1 NLPNEA
7 ARGATNTN
15 HYHTR
20 IYQSEAA
27 RGATNTNHYHNRIY
41 QSKAARGATNTN
53 HYHTRI
59 YQMRQQE
66 EPQIPTII
74 TIESTK
80 VRQQEGPQ
88 IHIILMLELTKMR
101 QKKWLKYQP
110 LSTRIYQSEAARW
123 ATNTYH
129 SHARIYQNMVKPREH
144 DNTLFIARITDWL
157 DNSLMAHG
165 TLMRSLGEAGEI
177 EPETERIL
185 IENDVDYSEFPQ
197 KYSHH
202 LGSNSIADILLCEKD
217 CQFVYRSYR
226 RDFRDVCV
234 FTIDPS
240 TARDLDDAV
249 SIEKLKDGTYEVGVH
264 IADVSHFLKEGTF
277 LDSIA
282 SRRATSVYLVQ
293 KVIPMLP
300 RILCEQ
306 LCSLNPDE
314 DKLTFSVVW
323 KMSDTGEGFIE
334 EPDKVWKTEELPS
347 IARFSIEDIK
357 KRVLMLNQ
365 IAVRLRK
372 KRFDGGALRL
382 DKVKV
387 QFSLDPET
395 GLPNGYSTYE
405 QKDSNRISVPQILN
419 MTNEKK
425 LMLGLIEE
433 FMLLANM
440 AVAHKINSTY
450 PSLGSLCLDRSMIFF
465 LQSALC
471 ESLGVPLNTSSSGSL
486 QESLWT
492 YCGDNEF
499 SAARMQVLVNLC
511 LKSMQNAVYFC
522 NGSIEDEELYRHYA
536 LNVPLYTH
544 FTSPIR
550 RYADVMVHRQLAAAL
565 GITKKSKR
573 NIVHIQKQAEQCNDK
588 KRNSKIVQELSTE
601 LFFAVF
607 VKEIC
612 LIQKAAGPFEEK
624 AVVMGKLNLKGT
636 SYNKEERQLT
646 ITWTATDTCKEEIT
660 QSITMFSVIDCVVQS
675 NTKDSPLA
683 WKVILKHPKD
693 NTTSL
698 FANTQHIL
706 HVPGMF
712 DFNLKSTNFAP
723 KEHVVTLVIFEHACV
738 PLSSYNPHTKPYW
751 KKDVKQAHS
760 NERKMRN
767 IWLLD
772 GKPRGFQHV
781 SYANYKAAKD
791 CFRRVQKAASE
802 KHLEETYSDIDRAA
816 GLVIRLFWKLINAKR
831 KKTNKVYPEII
842 VNGEMFTNPEDVAGS
857 YLSFIF
863 ELLLFVTDSYLIFEH
878 ACVPLSSYNP
888 HTKPY
893 WKKDVKQAH
902 SNERKMRNIWLL
914 DGNHEGFNM
923 CHMQITKLQKTVS
936 DEYRKPQAKNI
947 WRKHIVIL
955 TEQPGLSFGCSGI
968 IFELLS
974 YLSFIFELLSYLS
987 FIFELLSYLSFIF
1000 ELLSYLSFIFELLS
1014 YLSFIFELLSYLSFI
1029 FELLKSSTGF
1039 IPEIC
1044 DILHQYQLQHYLQ
1057 NYINYG
1063 QFPTVNEWKNI
1074 VSKTVKTVQF
1084 NAWLQRT
1091 IIHPDFNRFL
1101 CLHNTNRSPALAWTI
1116 AKCNNELELCYFI
1129 IQSWANPFQSNTTR
1143 YCNACFSD
1151 ITEESI
1157 QHAVCTCPATG
1168 RHRTAFLNSVYMF
1181 DKDLHSY
1188 IINLQTSIIFEL
1200 LSYLSF
1206 IFELLKATPGPIFI
1220 LHRSKFFF
1228 AKIWFNQAFLPKT
1241 LIA

>member
-1 NLPNEA
+1 MRDIWFLKISTPFVYYHFGILSRLGTVTQYSTKAPDLRLVSRIIMSEEMRPDSGKIANDKDIVTSREKRQNSGRESAKKKGRNIADNDLNTGKNGDRKDNTKRKNDKGKSRGKQVTNNGENTPKSTDHRKIPKVLDQVFEPYWSLKDLSDGLKRGQLIKGPIRINPKNFEECFVPHPDGVSDIFINGMKDRNRAFNGDIVAVLLHSRDQWHVKTNNLDMYENDVKMVSTSGSSIEKEEQILTDDGQNEVKDRDNSSA
-7 ARGATNTN
+7 IQALRSNEDGEESDPD
-15 HYHTR
+15 
-20 IYQSEAA
+20 IIIESEEEIDLVTGKSTKLNENNKKISNENNVDQAINLNPSTEKT
-27 RGATNTNHYHNRIY
+27 GLEHSVVVNRIEEGVSNIALVGNETY
-41 QSKAARGATNTN
+41 ESKIQRKSSQTSISSEVNSNKNGGNSAISTPKKKYTSLAEFLLEGSPAVKQLFSNEENNTKTDTNADKYLQRTGKVVG
-53 HYHTRI
+53 I
-59 YQMRQQE
+59 V
-66 EPQIPTII
+66 EPKHSRACSGNISFLSGNIGKY
-74 TIESTK
+74 K
-80 VRQQEGPQ
+80 VRFSPMDSR
-88 IHIILMLELTKMR
+88 IPRILIPINDCPKD
-101 QKKWLKYQP
+101 
-110 LSTRIYQSEAARW
+110 
-123 ATNTYH
+123 
-129 SHARIYQNMVKPREH
+129 MVKPREH

-197 KYSHH
+197 KS
-202 LGSNSIADILLCEKD
+202 LDSLPVQNLPWVIPEIE
-217 CQFVYRSYR
+217 FSYR

-323 KMSDTGEGFIE
+323 KMSDTGEIYEEWFGKSVINSCVKLSYSDAQGFIE

-405 QKDSNRISVPQILN
+405 QKDSNR
-419 MTNEKK
+419 
-425 LMLGLIEE
+425 LIEE

-450 PSLGSLCLDRSMIFF
+450 PSLGLLRRHPAPQTRKVDE
-465 LQSALC
+465 LSALC

-607 VKEIC
+607 VK
-612 LIQKAAGPFEEK
+612 AAGPFEEK

-693 NTTSL
+693 NTTS
-698 FANTQHIL
+698 
-706 HVPGMF
+706 
-712 DFNLKSTNFAP
+712 
-723 KEHVVTLVIFEHACV
+723 
-738 PLSSYNPHTKPYW
+738 
-751 KKDVKQAHS
+751 
-760 NERKMRN
+760 
-767 IWLLD
+767 
-772 GKPRGFQHV
+772 
-781 SYANYKAAKD
+781 
-791 CFRRVQKAASE
+791 
-802 KHLEETYSDIDRAA
+802 
-816 GLVIRLFWKLINAKR
+816 
-831 KKTNKVYPEII
+831 
-842 VNGEMFTNPEDVAGS
+842 
-857 YLSFIF
+857 
-863 ELLLFVTDSYLIFEH
+863 
-878 ACVPLSSYNP
+878 
-888 HTKPY
+888 
-893 WKKDVKQAH
+893 
-902 SNERKMRNIWLL
+902 
-914 DGNHEGFNM
+914 
-923 CHMQITKLQKTVS
+923 
-936 DEYRKPQAKNI
+936 
-947 WRKHIVIL
+947 
-955 TEQPGLSFGCSGI
+955 
-968 IFELLS
+968 
-974 YLSFIFELLSYLS
+974 
-987 FIFELLSYLSFIF
+987 
-1000 ELLSYLSFIFELLS
+1000 
-1014 YLSFIFELLSYLSFI
+1014 
-1029 FELLKSSTGF
+1029 
-1039 IPEIC
+1039 
-1044 DILHQYQLQHYLQ
+1044 
-1057 NYINYG
+1057 
-1063 QFPTVNEWKNI
+1063 
-1074 VSKTVKTVQF
+1074 
-1084 NAWLQRT
+1084 
-1091 IIHPDFNRFL
+1091 
-1101 CLHNTNRSPALAWTI
+1101 
-1116 AKCNNELELCYFI
+1116 
-1129 IQSWANPFQSNTTR
+1129 
-1143 YCNACFSD
+1143 
-1151 ITEESI
+1151 
-1157 QHAVCTCPATG
+1157 
-1168 RHRTAFLNSVYMF
+1168 
-1181 DKDLHSY
+1181 
-1188 IINLQTSIIFEL
+1188 
-1200 LSYLSF
+1200 
-1206 IFELLKATPGPIFI
+1206 
-1220 LHRSKFFF
+1220 
-1228 AKIWFNQAFLPKT
+1228 
-1241 LIA
+1241 